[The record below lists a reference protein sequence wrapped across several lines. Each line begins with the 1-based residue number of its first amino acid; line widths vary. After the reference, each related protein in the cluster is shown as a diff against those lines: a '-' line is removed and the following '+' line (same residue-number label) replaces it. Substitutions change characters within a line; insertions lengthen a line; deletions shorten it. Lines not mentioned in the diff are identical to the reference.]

1 MQLAMVSDSSAINIA
16 SEGFRDTMY
25 IRVGCEFSYEATW
38 PTPTVLLVQP
48 HPLGEHTIVRE
59 EWQLTSQIA
68 MHAYHD
74 IYGNLC
80 QRLLLPQGDHMLRY
94 DAIIEVADTW
104 DEVSPAAPQLPVEDL
119 PDDVLLY
126 TLPSRF
132 CLSDIL
138 SDTAWDL
145 FGAIEPGWA
154 RVQAICDWV
163 HEHIRFQ
170 YGTSTPQT
178 TAVDIYEQRVGV
190 CRDLTHLAVTFCRAL
205 NIPTRYV
212 FGYLP
217 DIGVPVSEAPMDF
230 CAWMEVYL
238 GDRWWTFDP
247 RNNTPRIGRVLIGRG
262 RDALDVAMVTSYG
275 SPTLRQMI
283 VWADEALA
291 EPGQTITPMEP

>member
-1 MQLAMVSDSSAINIA
+1 
-16 SEGFRDTMY
+16 
-25 IRVGCEFSYEATW
+25 
-38 PTPTVLLVQP
+38 
-48 HPLGEHTIVRE
+48 
-59 EWQLTSQIA
+59 
-68 MHAYHD
+68 
-74 IYGNLC
+74 
-80 QRLLLPQGDHMLRY
+80 MLRY

-132 CLSDIL
+132 CLSDVL